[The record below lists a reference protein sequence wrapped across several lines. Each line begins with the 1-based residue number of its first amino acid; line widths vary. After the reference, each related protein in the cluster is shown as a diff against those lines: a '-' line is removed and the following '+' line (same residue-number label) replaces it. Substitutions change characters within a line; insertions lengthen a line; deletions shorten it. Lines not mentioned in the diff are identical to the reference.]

1 MAEQGSSKRPAAKR
15 TAAKRTARATRSHDA
30 GSGEGEFRSGPAP
43 RTAFI
48 AGNTFAAKAVR
59 YVEVDGMAMFEGDI
73 VLGPVDAVE
82 QTSSVIAAQIRGEVA
97 AGVAITGNQY
107 RWTNCVVPYDI
118 DAGLPSQAR
127 VTDAIAH
134 WESHT
139 GFSFVLRTPAN
150 AASYPDWV
158 TFRSSSGCSS
168 SVGRQGGQ
176 QFVNLGSGC
185 TTGNAIHEIGH
196 TVGLWH
202 EQSRE
207 DRDAFVTIH
216 WDKIQPGYEH
226 NFDQHITDGD
236 DIGAYDYGSI
246 MHYPRNA
253 FTVDGSDTITP
264 LVATATIGQ
273 RTALSAGDI
282 AAAGTLCTPATG
294 VETIKETSPETIKET
309 IPETVKELSPETVKE
324 RIPETI
330 KERIPETIKE
340 RIPET
345 IKERIPETRKEF
357 IETVVETAVE
367 HLPGLPGLGQPPG
380 PLTPGV
386 AAGQLPFAMRT
397 PQTGAA
403 DADPQ
408 EQLLAQLAAV
418 NQAVDETNDQ
428 LQALIEQQRQVTA
441 TLNGLGWQ

>member
-1 MAEQGSSKRPAAKR
+1 ML
-15 TAAKRTARATRSHDA
+15 
-30 GSGEGEFRSGPAP
+30 
-43 RTAFI
+43 
-48 AGNTFAAKAVR
+48 V
-59 YVEVDGMAMFEGDI
+59 
-73 VLGPVDAVE
+73 
-82 QTSSVIAAQIRGEVA
+82 
-97 AGVAITGNQY
+97 
-107 RWTNCVVPYDI
+107 
-118 DAGLPSQAR
+118 
-127 VTDAIAH
+127 
-134 WESHT
+134 
-139 GFSFVLRTPAN
+139 
-150 AASYPDWV
+150 
-158 TFRSSSGCSS
+158 
-168 SVGRQGGQ
+168 VGRPPGRPTVRQP
-176 QFVNLGSGC
+176 GSGC

-282 AAAGTLCTPATG
+282 AAAGTLCTPTTG